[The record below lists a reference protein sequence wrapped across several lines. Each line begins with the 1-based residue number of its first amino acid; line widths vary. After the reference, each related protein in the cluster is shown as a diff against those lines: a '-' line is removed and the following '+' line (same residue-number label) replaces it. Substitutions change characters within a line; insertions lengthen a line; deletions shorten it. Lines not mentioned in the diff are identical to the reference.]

1 MTEQW
6 DFVFAAYA
14 VTALGTVA
22 MMLQSWHSMRVAEA
36 RAASLASGE
45 GK

>member
-1 MTEQW
+1 MTDQW

-22 MMLQSWHSMRVAEA
+22 VLLASWRSMRGAEA
-36 RAASLASGE
+36 RAAALSRGDDA
-45 GK
+45 